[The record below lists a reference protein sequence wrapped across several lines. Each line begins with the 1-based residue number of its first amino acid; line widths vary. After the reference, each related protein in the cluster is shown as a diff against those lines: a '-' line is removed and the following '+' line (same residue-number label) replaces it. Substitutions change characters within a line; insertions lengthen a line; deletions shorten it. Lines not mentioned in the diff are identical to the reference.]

1 MIALLAASVAVL
13 LLDQWTKRMVSFN
26 LANRRIALG
35 RVLQLKYLQNERSIY
50 THRGVRALL
59 VLVWLIALA
68 SAVLLHLSNARFQN
82 SISMLGLGAALGGA
96 AGNLADIIRN
106 GGVTDFIDFGW
117 WPAFNVADVAILAGL
132 AIALWPTV

>member
-1 MIALLAASVAVL
+1 MIALFAASAAVI
-13 LLDQWTKRMVSFN
+13 LLDQWTKRMVASDP
-26 LANRRIALG
+26 ARRGIAPG
-35 RVLQLKYLQNERSIY
+35 RIVQLKYRQNKRSIY
-50 THRGVRALL
+50 THGGVRAIL
-59 VLVWLIALA
+59 VLIWLIALV
-68 SAVLLHLSNARFQN
+68 SAVLLHRSDPRFQN

>member
-1 MIALLAASVAVL
+1 VIAVLAALAAVI
-13 LLDQWTKRMVSFN
+13 LLDQWTKRMVASH
-26 LANRRIALG
+26 LANRGISLG
-35 RVLQLKYLQNERSIY
+35 HVLQLKYIQNKRSIY
-50 THRGVRALL
+50 THSGVRVTL
-59 VLVWLIALA
+59 VLIWLIALA
-68 SAVLLHLSNARFQN
+68 SAIMLHRSDVRFQN

-96 AGNLADIIRN
+96 AGNLADIIRH